1 MRPLIFVLILV
12 TALLVTAEAQAEL
25 RVPFGIK
32 GGINWA
38 TWDWGSLPTPEGN
51 TNYHG
56 YQIGAFVEF
65 DFDFF
70 ISIELD
76 ALYSMR
82 GTKIDM
88 GRDEAQFD
96 TGYFDFP
103 LLVKYTFELEYS
115 RPYFVLGPS
124 FNILNSAEFVSGS
137 DSEVIKNSLEAM
149 EIGMVAGFG
158 IHMKSILL
166 EGRYHMGMTDVSKT
180 DGITSSS
187 WSANF
192 GISF

>member
-1 MRPLIFVLILV
+1 MRPLIFALILV
-12 TALLVTAEAQAEL
+12 TALLVTADAQAEL
-25 RVPFGIK
+25 KVPFGIK
-32 GGINWA
+32 GGVNWA
-38 TWDWGSLPTPEGN
+38 TWDWGSLATPDGN

-56 YQIGAFVEF
+56 WQIGAFVEF

-82 GTKIDM
+82 GTKIVQD
-88 GRDEAQFD
+88 RDEASFQ

-103 LLVKYTFELEYS
+103 LLAKYTIELEYS

-124 FNILNSAEFVSGS
+124 FNLLNSAEAVSGS
-137 DSEVIKNSLEAM
+137 DTENIKNDLETM
-149 EIGMVAGFG
+149 EIGLVAGFG
-158 IHMKSILL
+158 LHMKSVLL

-180 DGITSSS
+180 GGITSSF
-187 WSANF
+187 WSANLGLTF
-192 GISF
+192 